1 MERST
6 AVALS
11 IILCDAVKEFKIL
24 ANIVDIMRKKKWKT
38 NVEHSEA
45 EEFYSEIYHRNLGA
59 SLKDIQVDV
68 LKEIQKSSGTT
79 GYPSTATIIEDSF
92 ASIKYTENLYLIDV
106 LEKLG
111 QEIKHTGKCETLQQS
126 LDKEES
132 EFKEIERI
140 LAREQKAREK
150 IKEIK
155 KKIEEKN
162 EEGIKIIEQGKESIA
177 HLKDQVQE
185 MKAKIIMEEK
195 YITRYS
201 TVKLEEFQSQCDQKE
216 NEIKHQIEVTQTN
229 HSKEERVHAE
239 VTSYLNERISYL
251 KNHEVF
257 WQEKVEKN
265 IGQLKQELYRLKDS
279 KEKNMN
285 KLNELSALYKEYE
298 AVILSDRIEKEKI
311 RQQEEQVELELQ
323 AACKIQNWWRTVCVQ
338 HSLGPYRK
346 KRGKGKGKKGKKGKG
361 KKKRKN
367 YTVRYDALEVMED
380 MVILW
385 SKLERKL
392 FSNPCE
398 PI

>member
-6 AVALS
+6 AVVLS

-24 ANIVDIMRKKKWKT
+24 AGIVDIMRKKKWKT

-45 EEFYSEIYHRNLGA
+45 EEFVISQMNKILKKYSYKYNV

-92 ASIKYTENLYLIDV
+92 SSIKYTEKLLKEIFYLIDV

-111 QEIKHTGKCETLQQS
+111 QEIKDTGKCETLQQS

-201 TVKLEEFQSQCDQKE
+201 TVKLEEFQSQCDEKE
-216 NEIKHQIEVTQTN
+216 NEIKHQIEIIQTN

-279 KEKNMN
+279 KEKNLN
-285 KLNELSALYKEYE
+285 KLNELSVLYKEYE

-338 HSLGPYRK
+338 HSLGPYQIRH
-346 KRGKGKGKKGKKGKG
+346 
-361 KKKRKN
+361 KN
-367 YTVRYDALEVMED
+367 YSERYDALEL

-385 SKLERKL
+385 SKLVRKL
-392 FSNPCE
+392 FSYSVAL
-398 PI
+398 I